1 MEFVE
6 LLLKLALFALELS
19 IKNRNEPLMQIPEV
33 VEIHPFQVWVLHAS
47 PRLASSDSR
56 QNQHIKRKAA

>member
-1 MEFVE
+1 
-6 LLLKLALFALELS
+6 
-19 IKNRNEPLMQIPEV
+19 MQIPEV